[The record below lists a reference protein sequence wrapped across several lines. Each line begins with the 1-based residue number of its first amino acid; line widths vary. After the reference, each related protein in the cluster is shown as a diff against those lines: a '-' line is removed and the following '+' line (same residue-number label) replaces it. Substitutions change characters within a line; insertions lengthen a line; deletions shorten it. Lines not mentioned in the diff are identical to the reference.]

1 MITRA
6 PLLISLKSHFRRHVS
21 ICQDSENSPLNDK
34 IDQVTGLL
42 NSQGKSEQIR
52 KTQTREY
59 PLIANRQFILLTLLV
74 ALTVISFLFSLLSGS
89 VDISLSELLKYF
101 SSAESNLNTQV
112 LQEIRIP
119 RTLAAFVTGGLL
131 SLSGVIMQVLLRN
144 PLADPYIL
152 GISGGAAV
160 AALSAILLG
169 LSGFWLT
176 NAAFA
181 GALLSILLVFGIAN
195 KFGSWSVTR
204 LLLTGVVVSAGW
216 GAVINILLTTSS
228 SNNVQSML
236 FWLMGDLSQSRVGIM
251 HFILLLIGLA
261 GGLTVSRSLNVLIR
275 GDLLAI
281 SLGINIKPLRLVL
294 FFSASVFTATAVT
307 VAGSV
312 GFVGL
317 IIPHMLRL
325 LGARDHRIL
334 IPSAIL
340 LGGSFLALADS
351 LARTVVA
358 PQQLP
363 VGVVTAV
370 IGVPVFILILR
381 STIRR

>member
-1 MITRA
+1 LISNKQILLLTS
-6 PLLISLKSHFRRHVS
+6 LLIFAAAS
-21 ICQDSENSPLNDK
+21 I
-34 IDQVTGLL
+34 
-42 NSQGKSEQIR
+42 
-52 KTQTREY
+52 
-59 PLIANRQFILLTLLV
+59 
-74 ALTVISFLFSLLSGS
+74 LFSLLSGS
-89 VDISLSELLKYF
+89 VDITLAEIAGSILS
-101 SSAESNLNTQV
+101 SESNLNSQV

-131 SLSGVIMQVLLRN
+131 ALSGAIMQVLLRN

-160 AALSAILLG
+160 GALSAILLG
-169 LSGFWLT
+169 ASGFWLS

-181 GALLSILLVFGIAN
+181 GALLSIFLVFGIAN
-195 KFGSWSVTR
+195 KFGDWSVTR

-228 SNNVQSML
+228 TNNVQSML
-236 FWLMGDLSQSRVGIM
+236 FWLMGDLSQSRVYLA
-251 HFILLLIGLA
+251 HYLLLIVGLA
-261 GGLTVSRSLNVLIR
+261 GGLLLSRSLNVLIR
-275 GDLLAI
+275 GELLAV
-281 SLGINIKPLRLVL
+281 SLGVNVQALRLLL

-307 VAGSV
+307 IAGSV

-325 LGARDHRIL
+325 LGARDHRLL
-334 IPSAIL
+334 IPSCIL
-340 LGGSFLALADS
+340 LGGSFLVIADS
-351 LARTVVA
+351 LARTIVA

-370 IGVPVFILILR
+370 IGVPAFILILR
-381 STIRR
+381 STIRK